1 MRKDED
7 WIWNKRKI
15 EEMDSRGVCVFVVV
29 VGDNTGFVAIINFIF
44 FFGFNDVNL
53 RAVWLNE

>member
-29 VGDNTGFVAIINFIF
+29 VGDNTVFVAIINFIF
-44 FFGFNDVNL
+44 FSDLMMSIYVLFG
-53 RAVWLNE
+53 